1 MKDYYKVHCG
11 RLRSNGLRFY
21 TQYDRSDSRELA
33 LIVVMVGSIHD
44 PPNRRGLSHLT
55 EHVICAESK
64 AHTAQQVESI
74 MARTLGSESALI
86 TTSKT
91 VTTYGPADLLKK
103 SHNRKLF
110 NVFANMIKDPVIS
123 KEVCDSEK
131 ASINQEHFLMSHDVI
146 GERISELL
154 NEYMFPKYL
163 SARNPIDGR
172 MSEVRCSS
180 IKDIEQHIKRYYIPR
195 NSFVVYLGPNHLKA
209 KEIIKDELGDWSNTS
224 SRRPNF
230 RNRFRVS
237 FHRLKQSKK
246 KTITQ
251 SGIHQ
256 YHVATGFPTEH
267 YLSND
272 SEALDIL
279 ANILS
284 VRMYK
289 KLRIENRS
297 WSKGSYAL
305 PVMTERSFLHG
316 LLFFQFATL
325 DKNFMKHSIK
335 TFHKECNYLCENL
348 ITRAEAEDWIG
359 YMYDYQFMDYFK
371 KCPSGLADMIIDN
384 VSNGDLSLDKLHNR
398 GDKLLS
404 YLKRGGRSRLREIAQ
419 KYFYKKSACIIV
431 KPS

>member
-103 SHNRKLF
+103 SHNRKL
-110 NVFANMIKDPVIS
+110 
-123 KEVCDSEK
+123 
-131 ASINQEHFLMSHDVI
+131 
-146 GERISELL
+146 
-154 NEYMFPKYL
+154 
-163 SARNPIDGR
+163 
-172 MSEVRCSS
+172 
-180 IKDIEQHIKRYYIPR
+180 
-195 NSFVVYLGPNHLKA
+195 
-209 KEIIKDELGDWSNTS
+209 
-224 SRRPNF
+224 
-230 RNRFRVS
+230 
-237 FHRLKQSKK
+237 
-246 KTITQ
+246 
-251 SGIHQ
+251 
-256 YHVATGFPTEH
+256 
-267 YLSND
+267 
-272 SEALDIL
+272 
-279 ANILS
+279 
-284 VRMYK
+284 
-289 KLRIENRS
+289 
-297 WSKGSYAL
+297 
-305 PVMTERSFLHG
+305 
-316 LLFFQFATL
+316 
-325 DKNFMKHSIK
+325 
-335 TFHKECNYLCENL
+335 
-348 ITRAEAEDWIG
+348 
-359 YMYDYQFMDYFK
+359 
-371 KCPSGLADMIIDN
+371 
-384 VSNGDLSLDKLHNR
+384 HNR